1 MILGDNS
8 PYKRLDIGN
17 VFPRVFIYLFV
28 YLYTLYGASNQ
39 KKITLM
45 HKTFFPPSLEWD
57 SKFKNLEAMPLFNT
71 EKNRNV
77 RSKLQLGMKRG
88 EVEKLT

>member
-39 KKITLM
+39 KKNHLDAQNFFS
-45 HKTFFPPSLEWD
+45 TFFGVGFEIQKSWGYA
-57 SKFKNLEAMPLFNT
+57 F
-71 EKNRNV
+71 V
-77 RSKLQLGMKRG
+77 
-88 EVEKLT
+88 